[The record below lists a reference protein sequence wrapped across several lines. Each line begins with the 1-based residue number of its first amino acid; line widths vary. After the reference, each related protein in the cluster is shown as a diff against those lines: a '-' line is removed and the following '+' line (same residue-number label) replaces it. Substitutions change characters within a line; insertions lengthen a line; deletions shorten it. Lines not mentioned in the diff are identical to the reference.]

1 MSIATSIQTTHDNTP
16 NRYFSHRENDTHPQ
30 DSDELL
36 RNCYSTFNIK
46 PKKVLLT
53 QYESNIEGSSPVNLT
68 CPQKS
73 FGFNYPPRIFRPYED
88 V

>member
-1 MSIATSIQTTHDNTP
+1 MSIATSIQTSHDNTP
-16 NRYFSHRENDTHPQ
+16 NRYSSHREIDTHLQ

-46 PKKVLLT
+46 PKKVLLM
-53 QYESNIEGSSPVNLT
+53 QYETNIKATSPVNLT
-68 CPQKS
+68 CPTKS
-73 FGFNYPPRIFRPYED
+73 SGLTYPPRIFRPYED